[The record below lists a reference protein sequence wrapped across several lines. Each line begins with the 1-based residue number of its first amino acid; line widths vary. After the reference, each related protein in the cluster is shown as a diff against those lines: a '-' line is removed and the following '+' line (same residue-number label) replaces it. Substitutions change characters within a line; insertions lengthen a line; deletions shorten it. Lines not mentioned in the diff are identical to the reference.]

1 MSNEEQ
7 LYTIANGEIVPSKEW
22 YLLYAQNISR
32 TRAALGSYQWLL
44 QNLNASSTSDDLL
57 YFARVDEALYK
68 LEKWLEGRDLSRNY
82 YLSKGEVADL
92 RSATQYFAA
101 MCTRTPPGNLDTSFY
116 GILYRIQNRNPELMD
131 DPQSEYFV
139 MMRKLERQAQT
150 LRIDADNA
158 LSLVGQLMEAH
169 SKLR

>member
-1 MSNEEQ
+1 MSDKEP
-7 LYTIANGEIVPSKEW
+7 LFTIANGEIVPSKQW

-32 TRAALGSYQWLL
+32 TRAALDSYQWLL
-44 QNLNASSTSDDLL
+44 VNINASNTSDDLL

-82 YLSKGEVADL
+82 YLSAGEVSDL
-92 RSATQYFAA
+92 QSATEYFAA

-116 GILYRIQNRNPELMD
+116 GILYRIRDNHTDAMD
-131 DPQSEYFV
+131 DPQSEFFV

-158 LSLVGQLMEAH
+158 LNLVKNLMEAH
-169 SKLR
+169 SNLR

>member
-1 MSNEEQ
+1 MSDKEP
-7 LYTIANGEIVPSKEW
+7 LFTITNGEIVPSKQW

-32 TRAALGSYQWLL
+32 TRAALDSYQWLL
-44 QNLNASSTSDDLL
+44 VNINISSTSDDLL

-82 YLSKGEVADL
+82 YLSEGEVADL
-92 RSATQYFAA
+92 KNATEFFAS

-116 GILYRIQNRNPELMD
+116 GILYRIRDNHPDSMD
-131 DPQSEYFV
+131 DPQSEFFI

-150 LRIDADNA
+150 LRIDSDNA
-158 LSLVGQLMEAH
+158 LNLVKNLLEEH

>member
-7 LYTIANGEIVPSKEW
+7 LYTITNGEIVPSKEW

-44 QNLNASSTSDDLL
+44 ANLNEHNTSDDLL

-82 YLSKGEVADL
+82 YLSQGEVADL
-92 RSATQYFAA
+92 QSATQYFAS

-116 GILYRIQNRNPELMD
+116 GIIYRINNRDSELMD
-131 DPQSEYFV
+131 DPQSEFFI

-158 LSLVGQLMEAH
+158 LNLVKNLLEAH